1 MRTRDKMC
9 RYTYITE
16 HSPTCKTPYLV
27 RLPGIDSVMMDK
39 KHPTETKDAF
49 GYGKTEIQAFKA
61 ALKMQTEQ
69 RIKFLEYIRKPRS
82 KPANLTS

>member
-1 MRTRDKMC
+1 MRIRDKMC

-27 RLPGIDSVMMDK
+27 RLPGIDSVIMDK
-39 KHPTETKDAF
+39 EHPRKTKDAF
-49 GYGKTEIQAFKA
+49 GYGKTEVQAFKVA
-61 ALKMQTEQ
+61 IKMKNENRVKFFE
-69 RIKFLEYIRKPRS
+69 RIDKPRP